1 MTLKSLPN
9 LITGA
14 RIGLAFAVFVLL
26 AIARQSYADVGMRL
40 TLAALV
46 VFVVAALTDFVDGW
60 LARKLNAASA
70 IGAMLDPIADKIALV
85 AAGFGLAGLDP
96 GLTLWPSA
104 LMLSRELLVSGLR
117 ETGMKLPVT
126 KLAKWKTTAQLV
138 AYAVALFAQLMPQAR
153 MGAMGLLWLATGLTL
168 WTGLDYLLKTVRAL
182 RS

>member
-26 AIARQSYADVGMRL
+26 AVARQSYADVGMRL

-126 KLAKWKTTAQLV
+126 KLAKWKTPPSSSP
-138 AYAVALFAQLMPQAR
+138 MPSPCSPSSCPRPGWAPWACYGSR
-153 MGAMGLLWLATGLTL
+153 RGSPSGPGLITF
-168 WTGLDYLLKTVRAL
+168 
-182 RS
+182 

>member
-46 VFVVAALTDFVDGW
+46 VFVVAALTDFIDGW

-126 KLAKWKTTAQLV
+126 KLAKWKTTAQLI
-138 AYAVALFAQLMPQAR
+138 ALGLCIAAQTEGELRSLAQLTI
-153 MGAMGLLWLATGLTL
+153 WLAAALTL
-168 WTGLDYLLKTVRAL
+168 WTGAIYLRTAIAAR
-182 RS
+182 RT